1 MVGTTNAVTG
11 AELNQSR
18 RPHPCGSPLWRWYP
32 NAMKTT
38 IDRAGRIVIPR
49 TVRDVLGLRGGETV
63 NVIERDGRIEIELSP
78 TEMRLERRGRG
89 LVAVSD
95 EPLPT
100 LSQEAVR
107 ETLERLRR

>member
-1 MVGTTNAVTG
+1 
-11 AELNQSR
+11 
-18 RPHPCGSPLWRWYP
+18 
-32 NAMKTT
+32 MKTT

-49 TVRDVLGLRGGETV
+49 TVRDALGLRGGETV
-63 NVIERDGRIEIELSP
+63 DVIERDGRIEIELPP
-78 TEMRLERRGRG
+78 TEMGLERRGRG

-100 LSQEAVR
+100 LPQEAVR